1 MFTKGLIAY
10 AITFGLAACLLVGV
24 EGKQMKEDVLQKV
37 DHLVYAA
44 PDLAAGVEQVE
55 RLLGVKA
62 TTGGQH
68 PRAGTRNALIGLGG
82 QIYLEIIGPDPEQP
96 KPLMPRRFGIDDL
109 KAPRL
114 VTWAARETN
123 IEAVVENAKRQG
135 LEFGQV
141 QSGSRRRPDGVL
153 LSWRTA
159 SPAAIED
166 GLVPFFI
173 DWGKTSHPTTS
184 LTQACR
190 LVALRGEHP
199 NPDVIKAKLSKLG
212 LNAHVDRGPASALI
226 ATIQS
231 PNGSVELR

>member
-1 MFTKGLIAY
+1 MRDE
-10 AITFGLAACLLVGV
+10 VV
-24 EGKQMKEDVLQKV
+24 QKV
-37 DHLVYAA
+37 DHLVYAT

-82 QIYLEIIGPDPEQP
+82 ETYLEIIGPDPEQP
-96 KPLMPRRFGIDDL
+96 KPIMPRRFGIDEL
-109 KAPRL
+109 NAPRL
-114 VTWAARETN
+114 VTWAARAPN
-123 IEAVVENAKRQG
+123 IEALVENANKHG
-135 LEFGQV
+135 LAFGQV

-153 LSWRTA
+153 LAWRTA
-159 SPAAIED
+159 SPAPTED

-173 DWGKTSHPTTS
+173 DWGKTPHPTTS

-199 NPDVIKAKLSKLG
+199 SPDVIKAKLSKLG
-212 LNAHVDRGPASALI
+212 LNFRVDSGPASTLI

-231 PNGSVELR
+231 PKGSVELR